1 MGSRRWRTAS
11 ATACTPVQLVGRYSG
26 AGKRT
31 SIGLV
36 STEWT
41 GTTDTIHMVRAELH
55 KVFRRISRLRSNRVA
70 PDAVDHRGPVF
81 VSYRQ
86 SDGSALAADTAWA
99 LRAAGVP
106 VWHDESDLPPGDTE
120 RRLAEAL
127 ASGLSGAVLLVT
139 PEIQL
144 SRIVREVELPRL
156 IELENNSDF
165 TLSVLSVIERD
176 SGRLDYGAPD
186 RLLSQPK
193 GTLTRIKQEP
203 ARTQRERANAAL
215 AQCQRRMQAVRSE
228 VEGADRIITI
238 DVQTRIPP
246 FATRVDADLVLRLRP
261 PVDGDRRPHH
271 QGLQDLKLFLANL
284 PQLLALAGAE
294 QATVRG
300 GAHLSAAYALG
311 AALPTTLIGR
321 VQAVDT
327 GGNVWSLT
335 GNAPVP
341 DGSYE
346 IIDVK
351 QASPTFAPAGAI
363 LVYLDLLQARSDYAF
378 DELITENPARFAAGF
393 QVRPVRGGMLS
404 PDEAAA
410 TIGEVSCVI
419 RDLAGQFRTSEVHL
433 LLRCPWSVALLL
445 GRTLNTLRVH
455 LYEWEDGPD
464 DSGAIASPRYLPSLV
479 VRSGAGGSPIESV
492 ILPARL

>member
-1 MGSRRWRTAS
+1 
-11 ATACTPVQLVGRYSG
+11 
-26 AGKRT
+26 
-31 SIGLV
+31 
-36 STEWT
+36 
-41 GTTDTIHMVRAELH
+41 MVRAGLH
-55 KVFRRISRLRSNRVA
+55 EFLRRICRLRSHRVSA
-70 PDAVDHRGPVF
+70 YPVDPRGPVF

-86 SDGSALAADTAWA
+86 SDGSVLAADTAWA

-144 SRIVREVELPRL
+144 SRIVREVELPQL
-156 IELENNSDF
+156 LQLEKNSDF

-186 RLLSQPK
+186 RLLSQPE
-193 GTLTRIKQEP
+193 GTLTRFKQEP
-203 ARTQRERANAAL
+203 VRTQSERAKAAL
-215 AQCQRRMQAVRSE
+215 AHCQRRMQAVRSE
-228 VEGADRIITI
+228 VVRADRTITV

-261 PVDGDRRPHH
+261 PVDGDRRPH
-271 QGLQDLKLFLANL
+271 QRGLQDLRLFLTNL

-294 QATVRG
+294 QVTVRG

-321 VQAVDT
+321 VQVVDI
-327 GGNVWSLT
+327 GGDVWSLT
-335 GNAPVP
+335 GNAPLS

-346 IIDVK
+346 IMDVRLS
-351 QASPTFAPAGAI
+351 SPTSAPAGAI

-378 DELITENPARFAAGF
+378 DELIAENPSRFAVAF
-393 QVRPVRGGMLS
+393 HVRQVQGGRLS
-404 PDEAAA
+404 PDKAAA
-410 TIGEVSCVI
+410 TIGEVSSVI
-419 RDLAGQFRTSEVHL
+419 RDLAGQHGTSDVHL
-433 LLRCPWSVALLL
+433 LLRCPWAVALLL

-479 VRSGAGGSPIESV
+479 VRSGAGGSPIENLT
-492 ILPARL
+492 LPAEL

>member
-1 MGSRRWRTAS
+1 M
-11 ATACTPVQLVGRYSG
+11 VLD
-26 AGKRT
+26 
-31 SIGLV
+31 GL
-36 STEWT
+36 
-41 GTTDTIHMVRAELH
+41 HRF
-55 KVFRRISRLRSNRVA
+55 FRRIGRLRSLWA
-70 PDAVDHRGPVF
+70 ASDPVDPRGPVF

-127 ASGLSGAVLLVT
+127 ASGLSGAILLVT
-139 PEIQL
+139 PEIQQ
-144 SRIVREVELPRL
+144 SRIVREVELPQL
-156 IELENNSDF
+156 LELEKNSDF

-176 SGRLDYGAPD
+176 SGSLDYGAPD
-186 RLLSQPK
+186 NLLSQPE

-203 ARTQRERANAAL
+203 ARTRRERANAAL
-215 AQCQRRMQAVRSE
+215 AHCQRRMQAVRSE
-228 VEGADRIITI
+228 VERADRTITV
-238 DVQTRIPP
+238 DLQTRIPP

-294 QATVRG
+294 HARVRG
-300 GAHLSAAYALG
+300 GAHLSVSYALG

-321 VQAVDT
+321 VKAVDT
-327 GGNVWSLT
+327 GGDVWSLT

-341 DGSYE
+341 DNSYE

-351 QASPTFAPAGAI
+351 QASPSFAPTGAI
-363 LVYLDLLQARSDYAF
+363 LVYLDLLHARSDLAF
-378 DELITENPARFAAGF
+378 DELIAENPARFAAAF
-393 QVRPVRGGMLS
+393 QVRPIRGGMLS
-404 PDEAAA
+404 PDQAAA
-410 TIGEVSCVI
+410 TIGELSRVI

-433 LLRCPWSVALLL
+433 LLRCPWTIALLL

-464 DSGAIASPRYLPSLV
+464 DSGALASPRYLPSLV

>member
-1 MGSRRWRTAS
+1 
-11 ATACTPVQLVGRYSG
+11 
-26 AGKRT
+26 
-31 SIGLV
+31 
-36 STEWT
+36 
-41 GTTDTIHMVRAELH
+41 MVRAGLH
-55 KVFRRISRLRSNRVA
+55 KVFRRISRLRSLWAA
-70 PDAVDHRGPVF
+70 PAAVDPRGPVF

-139 PEIQL
+139 PEIQQ
-144 SRIVREVELPRL
+144 SRIVREVELPQL
-156 IELENNSDF
+156 LELEKNPDF
-165 TLSVLSVIERD
+165 TLSVLSVIERA
-176 SGRLDYGAPD
+176 SGSLDYGAPD
-186 RLLSQPK
+186 KLLSQPE

-215 AQCQRRMQAVRSE
+215 AHCQRRMQAVRSG
-228 VEGADRIITI
+228 VEGADRTITV

-271 QGLQDLKLFLANL
+271 QGLQDLELFLANL

-294 QATVRG
+294 HARVRG

-327 GGNVWSLT
+327 GGGVWSLT

-341 DGSYE
+341 DNSYE

-351 QASPTFAPAGAI
+351 QASPSFAPAGAI

-378 DELITENPARFAAGF
+378 DELIAENPARFAAAF
-393 QVRPVRGGMLS
+393 QVRPIRGGMLN
-404 PDEAAA
+404 PDQAAA
-410 TIGEVSCVI
+410 TIGELSRVI
-419 RDLAGQFRTSEVHL
+419 RDLAGQHRTSEVHL
-433 LLRCPWSVALLL
+433 LLRCPWTVALLL

-464 DSGAIASPRYLPSLV
+464 DSGALASPRYLPSLV

-492 ILPARL
+492 VLPARP

>member
-1 MGSRRWRTAS
+1 
-11 ATACTPVQLVGRYSG
+11 
-26 AGKRT
+26 
-31 SIGLV
+31 
-36 STEWT
+36 
-41 GTTDTIHMVRAELH
+41 MVRAGLH
-55 KVFRRISRLRSNRVA
+55 KVLRRISQLRSHRFVS
-70 PDAVDHRGPVF
+70 DVVDPRGPVF

-86 SDGSALAADTAWA
+86 SDGSALASDIAWA

-106 VWHDESDLPPGDTE
+106 VWHDESDLPPGDTK

-127 ASGLSGAVLLVT
+127 ASGLSGAVMLVT

-144 SRIVREVELPRL
+144 SRIVREVELPQL
-156 IELENNSDF
+156 LQLEENSDF

-176 SGRLDYGAPD
+176 SGKLDYDAPD
-186 RLLSQPK
+186 RLLSQPE

-203 ARTQRERANAAL
+203 ARTQSERANAAL
-215 AQCQRRMQAVRSE
+215 AHCQRRMQAVRSE
-228 VEGADRIITI
+228 VEGADRTITV

-261 PVDGDRRPHH
+261 PVDGDRRPHQ

-294 QATVRG
+294 HATVRG

-327 GGNVWSLT
+327 GGDVWSLT

-346 IIDVK
+346 IIGVK
-351 QASPTFAPAGAI
+351 QTSPTFAPSGAI

-378 DELITENPARFAAGF
+378 DELIAGNPARFAAAF
-393 QVRPVRGGMLS
+393 QIRPARGGMLR
-404 PDEAAA
+404 PDEAAT
-410 TIGEVSCVI
+410 TIGEVSRVI
-419 RDLAGQFRTSEVHL
+419 RDLAGQHRTSEVHL
-433 LLRCPWSVALLL
+433 LLRCPWTVALLL
-445 GRTLNTLRVH
+445 GRTLNALRVH

-492 ILPARL
+492 ILPGTVGSNSGQAIKA